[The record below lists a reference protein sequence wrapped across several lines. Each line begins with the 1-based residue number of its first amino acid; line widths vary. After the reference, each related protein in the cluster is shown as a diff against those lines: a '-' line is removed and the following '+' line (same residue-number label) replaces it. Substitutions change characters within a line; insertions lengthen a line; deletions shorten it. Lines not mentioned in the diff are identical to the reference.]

1 MKTKLLI
8 LLSAALSPLLAAA
21 AKNCGC
27 ECCKGKEVCCCVSE
41 RSAPSSDVAKRHPL
55 RGIVTA
61 VHPDRVALMV
71 KHEEIPG
78 VMRAMTMLFKVDA
91 ATLKSVQKGQS
102 ITGMMSRQGDD
113 WWLHDVKP
121 IAAPGR

>member
-1 MKTKLLI
+1 MRTTLLI

-27 ECCKGKEVCCCVSE
+27 ECCKGKEACCCVS
-41 RSAPSSDVAKRHPL
+41 ATAVASSDGEKRHPL

-61 VHPDRVALMV
+61 VLPDRAALMV

-91 ATLKSVQKGQS
+91 ATLKSVQKGQA
-102 ITGMMSRQGDD
+102 ITGMM
-113 WWLHDVKP
+113 
-121 IAAPGR
+121 

>member
-1 MKTKLLI
+1 MKTKLLF
-8 LLSAALSPLLAAA
+8 LLAAAFSPLLAAA

-27 ECCKGKEVCCCVSE
+27 ECCKGKEICCCVSE
-41 RSAPSSDVAKRHPL
+41 TAAASSDIAKRHPL

-61 VHPDRVALMV
+61 VFPDRAALMV

-91 ATLKSVQKGQS
+91 ATLKSMQKGQS
-102 ITGMMSRQGDD
+102 ITAMMSRQGDD
-113 WWLHDVKP
+113 WWLHDVKTV
-121 IAAPGR
+121 AAPAR